1 MTVEEIIRKK
11 IKKLKEVHPE
21 LNEEQ
26 LERELIPL
34 SGDEV
39 SIKTLK
45 KKKNLR

>member
-1 MTVEEIIRKK
+1 MSGEEFLRKRLR
-11 IKKLKEVHPE
+11 KLKKAYPGFDEK
-21 LNEEQ
+21 Q

-45 KKKNLR
+45 KRKRL

>member
-1 MTVEEIIRKK
+1 MGVEEIIRKR

-34 SGDEV
+34 SGEEV
-39 SIKTLK
+39 GIKTLK
-45 KKKNLR
+45 KRKRL

>member
-1 MTVEEIIRKK
+1 MSVEELIRKR

-34 SGDEV
+34 SGEDV
-39 SIKTLK
+39 RIKTLRK
-45 KKKNLR
+45 KKRL